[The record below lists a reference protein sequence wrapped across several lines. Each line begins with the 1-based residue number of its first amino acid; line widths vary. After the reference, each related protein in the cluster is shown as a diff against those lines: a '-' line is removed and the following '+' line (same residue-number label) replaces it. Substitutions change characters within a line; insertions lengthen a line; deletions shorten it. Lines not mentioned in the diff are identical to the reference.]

1 MRSERTR
8 GLMTAAVI
16 LSVAAVIVGACQ
28 PSESIAPSAIAGEN
42 VYTICPF
49 GGELPAKEITDR
61 AVEILGARLAS
72 LGVETSSIGVGACI
86 DVTATTTSPEHE
98 AAVRA
103 AVNGTGSIA
112 FVSLPVAGAQT
123 TFVGGAPPDGAAPV
137 LFGTD
142 FSSAE
147 AVAMRSTGT
156 PALTLNFSDAGS
168 ATIASWSRQH
178 RGEVAALVVDGVV
191 VALPTI
197 NDPWTQGDVTLSM
210 GETPPVSPEAMAAM
224 VNSGPLPPEWAQ
236 PERPQG

>member
-1 MRSERTR
+1 M
-8 GLMTAAVI
+8 I
-16 LSVAAVIVGACQ
+16 LVLAAVIVGACE

-49 GGELPAKEITDR
+49 GGEPPAKEITDR
-61 AVEILGARLAS
+61 AVEILGARLVS

-86 DVTATTTSPEHE
+86 DVTATTTSPAHE
-98 AAVRA
+98 TAVRN

-112 FVSLPVAGAQT
+112 LVSLPVEGEQT
-123 TFVGGAPPDGAAPV
+123 TAVGRAPPDGAAPI

-147 AVAMRSTGT
+147 AGAARSTGT
-156 PALTLNFSDAGS
+156 PVLTLRFSDAGS

-178 RGEVAALVVDGVV
+178 RGELAALVVDGVV

-197 NDPWTQGDVTLSM
+197 NDPWIQGDVTLSL
-210 GETPPVSPEAMAAM
+210 GETPPVPPGAIAAM
-224 VNSGPLPPEWAQ
+224 INSGPLPPEWAQ

>member
-1 MRSERTR
+1 MFLSI
-8 GLMTAAVI
+8 TAMIGA
-16 LSVAAVIVGACQ
+16 ACQ
-28 PSESIAPSAIAGEN
+28 PAESSVPSAIAGDN
-42 VYTICPF
+42 VHTICPF

-86 DVTATTTSPEHE
+86 DVTATTSSAEHD

-103 AVNGTGSIA
+103 AVSGTGSIA
-112 FVSLPVAGAQT
+112 LASLPIAGAT
-123 TFVGGAPPDGAAPV
+123 TSIGGTPPDGAAPV
-137 LFGTD
+137 LFGAD

-147 AVAMRSTGT
+147 AAIERSTGAPT
-156 PALTLNFSDAGS
+156 LTLTFSDAGS

-197 NDPWTQGDVTLSM
+197 NEPWTQGDVTLSM
-210 GETPPVSPEAMAAM
+210 GETPPVPPEAIAAM